1 MSGDNVER
9 ALGPAE
15 AIFWL
20 GDSVCRYNV
29 VTYAEVDGPLDPEAV
44 RRALATL
51 QARYP
56 RLGTTIETPAGGEPR
71 FRRTSS
77 LLGLR
82 VATGEWIAEVNAELE
97 ERFTEGQA
105 PARCVLVPHGEGR
118 TMLLFVFNHAVG
130 DGMSATFIVRDLLAA
145 VAGDG
150 AAASRA
156 LVPSRDF
163 GPVEELLTPRGGA
176 VRILWEVL
184 KMTFRI
190 VKKGLPHQIPKDAR
204 VAARERRTRF
214 TSVKVDGALA
224 QALVERARKEQTTV
238 HCALAA
244 ALSLAVADELPA
256 VKSVRIDCLSAVN
269 VRKDLNAPVEDAM
282 GMFAAS
288 VPVVFQVARGDEL
301 WAASRRARADLA
313 ASLERGEQLYLVP
326 YLAWMGR
333 QFARLARKRGVD
345 KAAKFLEG
353 LGSPTFALSNIG
365 VVSLPTTYGALALR
379 SIGFCAG
386 AGFTNHFSCFVST
399 LDGVMCWSFVWM
411 APLIGDERAG
421 RIMRAARARLE
432 AAVAA
437 A

>member
-1 MSGDNVER
+1 
-9 ALGPAE
+9 
-15 AIFWL
+15 
-20 GDSVCRYNV
+20 
-29 VTYAEVDGPLDPEAV
+29 
-44 RRALATL
+44 
-51 QARYP
+51 
-56 RLGTTIETPAGGEPR
+56 
-71 FRRTSS
+71 
-77 LLGLR
+77 
-82 VATGEWIAEVNAELE
+82 
-97 ERFTEGQA
+97 
-105 PARCVLVPHGEGR
+105 
-118 TMLLFVFNHAVG
+118 
-130 DGMSATFIVRDLLAA
+130 
-145 VAGDG
+145 
-150 AAASRA
+150 
-156 LVPSRDF
+156 
-163 GPVEELLTPRGGA
+163 
-176 VRILWEVL
+176 
-184 KMTFRI
+184 
-190 VKKGLPHQIPKDAR
+190 
-204 VAARERRTRF
+204 
-214 TSVKVDGALA
+214 
-224 QALVERARKEQTTV
+224 
-238 HCALAA
+238 
-244 ALSLAVADELPA
+244 
-256 VKSVRIDCLSAVN
+256 
-269 VRKDLNAPVEDAM
+269 M

-421 RIMRAARARLE
+421 GIMRAARARLE